1 VCLCFLGI
9 PNPTI
14 TSNLSGVKWFC
25 STIDLCS
32 KYEHL
37 VGMNTLADRKQT
49 DVLGSFAKGLAVIE
63 AFTAERSRLSITDAA
78 QVAGFDRATARRC
91 LLTLHELGYADFDGK
106 YFTLTPRILRLGT
119 SCLAAMPL
127 PRIVQPLLDKLS
139 SDISQSTSVSI
150 LDDWEIVYVAR
161 AAQQRLMSINLTAG
175 SRLPAYCSSMG
186 RVLLSALPEADVRS
200 ILQKRPLLKHTS
212 KCLTDAEKI
221 LRQIARAKK
230 DGFAIVDQEIE
241 MGLRSIAVP
250 LIDSRGRTVAAL
262 NVGVAAVHDDP
273 AELRELYLEKLK
285 RVQETLKP
293 MLT

>member
-1 VCLCFLGI
+1 
-9 PNPTI
+9 
-14 TSNLSGVKWFC
+14 
-25 STIDLCS
+25 
-32 KYEHL
+32 
-37 VGMNTLADRKQT
+37 MNTLIARKQT
-49 DVLGSFAKGLAVIE
+49 DVLGSFAKGLVVIE

-78 QVAGFDRATARRC
+78 QVSGFDRATARRC

-106 YFTLTPRILRLGT
+106 YFSLTPRILRLGT

-139 SDISQSTSVSI
+139 SEIGQSTSVSI

-212 KCLTDAEKI
+212 KCLVDAEKI

-250 LIDSRGRTVAAL
+250 LVDIRGRTVAAL

-273 AELRELYLEKLK
+273 LELRDLYLEKLK
-285 RVQETLKP
+285 ILQETLKP
-293 MLT
+293 MLG